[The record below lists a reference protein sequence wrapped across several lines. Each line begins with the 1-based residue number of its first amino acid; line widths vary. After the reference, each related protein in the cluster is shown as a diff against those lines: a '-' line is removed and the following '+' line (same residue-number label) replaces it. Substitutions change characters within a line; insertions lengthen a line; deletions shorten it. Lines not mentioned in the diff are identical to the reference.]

1 VSSKSAQQVSPNCS
15 QISTYSSSA
24 PGMIG
29 RHSTPHL
36 EFAVG
41 QSVPQRTVEQK
52 LGGGAGT
59 GADVRTVGSS
69 QQGNVTS
76 RSAQHVS
83 PGPHQISSQSCPAL
97 HASQLTPHLKFASAQ
112 VVPHRAGAQKFGG
125 GGGTGAGVC
134 ATVGSPVQQPSETSK
149 SA

>member
-1 VSSKSAQQVSPNCS
+1 
-15 QISTYSSSA
+15 
-24 PGMIG
+24 MIG

-41 QSVPQRTVEQK
+41 QSVPQRTVEQRV
-52 LGGGAGT
+52 GGGAGKGGKGGDVLTT
-59 GADVRTVGSS
+59 GS
-69 QQGNVTS
+69 QQQSSEIS